1 MAKTAE
7 EIFTS
12 MFAPRD
18 PQESVLR
25 AMEAYA
31 AQEVEA
37 YKVRLK
43 AAVAEAIHNDKA
55 VVSRA
60 PESEYKQGYLK
71 AMTNAKAIVDEII
84 NPYIIIDA
92 VK

>member
-1 MAKTAE
+1 MTKTAE

-18 PQESVLR
+18 PQESALR

-37 YKVRLK
+37 YKARLK
-43 AAVAEAIHNDKA
+43 VELSKRYEAKILQQ
-55 VVSRA
+55 V
-60 PESEYKQGYLK
+60 EYS
-71 AMTNAKAIVDEII
+71 
-84 NPYIIIDA
+84 YIEQLIDA